1 MGTITPSTDRRA
13 GMNTLLAVLLTALL
27 VACGGILSRPRQG
40 WNPSLGPVVPH
51 DSFPTDCTLC
61 HTGKDWHTIKED
73 FKFDH
78 QKETGVALAGAH
90 AKAACLLCHNDR
102 GPAGQFAANGCAG
115 CHEDRHQ
122 GRLGRNCQD
131 CHAEQDW
138 IPRDMIARHNRT
150 RFPLVGNHAGAAC
163 WRCHPGAQAGN
174 FQAVDD
180 TCANCHQADLARATV
195 PDHAAQGWT
204 SDCQRCHTPAGAW
217 EQASFEHPGTFP
229 LTAGHAGVACTTCHS
244 TGTFRGTSTACAS
257 CHMPDYQRTTAPNHA
272 AAGFSTSCNQCHNT
286 AGWTGAN
293 FIHTSRFALTNA
305 HAGRSCTDCHT
316 GGVYSG
322 LSSDCVSCHRTDY
335 QGTTNPN
342 HVTSG
347 FQTNC
352 TQCHTTVAW
361 SPANFSHSA
370 RFPLTAGHSGLSCTQ
385 CHTGGTYTAVST
397 ACNTCHMPDYQGTT
411 NPNHA
416 AAGFSTNC
424 TQCHNTGGWTGVNF
438 VHTSSFPL
446 TNGHAGQQCTACHT
460 GSGTYSGLS
469 TACASCH
476 QDRFTA
482 STNPSHTQAG
492 FATTCNTCH
501 STVAWQPSTYG
512 HIARFPL
519 TGGHAGQTCNECHSG
534 GVYRGLPATC
544 ASCHQAQYN
553 ATANPNHQQLGY
565 STTCNQCHTTAT
577 WLNATVSHPATFPL
591 TSGHS
596 NVRCNTCHTSGV
608 YTGLSTTCSSCH
620 QNRFTA
626 STNPNHAQAGFNTT
640 CNTCHSTVAWQ
651 PSRNWTHVSRFPLS
665 GGHGGQTCNAC
676 HASGTYVGLNSA
688 CVSCHQSNYNATTNP
703 NHTTAGYSTN
713 CTQCHSTTTWQGA
726 SVTHPATFPLT
737 NGHGGVAC
745 NTCHTS
751 GVYTGLSTTCS
762 SCHTPEYQAST
773 NPRHAQ
779 AGFNTTCTTCHTT
792 VAWQPSRNWTHVSR
806 FPLSGGHGGQTCN
819 ACHASGTYVG
829 LNSACVSCHQSNYNA
844 TTNPNHTTAGYSTT
858 CNQCHT
864 TTTWLGASV
873 THPATFPLTNGHA
886 GQQCAA
892 CHTGGV
898 YTGLSTACSSC
909 HTTEYQATTNPRH
922 TQASFNTTCNTCHTT
937 VAWRPSVNWTHVSR
951 FPLTN
956 GHAGQTCNACHAS
969 GTYVGLNSACVSC
982 HQADYNATANPN
994 HTSAG
999 FGTGCVQCHNTTTW
1013 QGATFNHTPFVITSG
1028 AHRSPQIIA
1037 CTRCHT
1043 TGQYSQFSCTTNC
1056 HAQNA
1061 TNSNHREVNNYVYAS
1076 ANCYACHP
1084 QGRH

>member
-446 TNGHAGQQCTACHT
+446 TNGHAGQQC
-460 GSGTYSGLS
+460 
-469 TACASCH
+469 
-476 QDRFTA
+476 
-482 STNPSHTQAG
+482 
-492 FATTCNTCH
+492 
-501 STVAWQPSTYG
+501 
-512 HIARFPL
+512 
-519 TGGHAGQTCNECHSG
+519 
-534 GVYRGLPATC
+534 
-544 ASCHQAQYN
+544 
-553 ATANPNHQQLGY
+553 
-565 STTCNQCHTTAT
+565 
-577 WLNATVSHPATFPL
+577 
-591 TSGHS
+591 
-596 NVRCNTCHTSGV
+596 
-608 YTGLSTTCSSCH
+608 
-620 QNRFTA
+620 
-626 STNPNHAQAGFNTT
+626 
-640 CNTCHSTVAWQ
+640 
-651 PSRNWTHVSRFPLS
+651 
-665 GGHGGQTCNAC
+665 
-676 HASGTYVGLNSA
+676 
-688 CVSCHQSNYNATTNP
+688 
-703 NHTTAGYSTN
+703 
-713 CTQCHSTTTWQGA
+713 
-726 SVTHPATFPLT
+726 
-737 NGHGGVAC
+737 
-745 NTCHTS
+745 
-751 GVYTGLSTTCS
+751 
-762 SCHTPEYQAST
+762 
-773 NPRHAQ
+773 
-779 AGFNTTCTTCHTT
+779 
-792 VAWQPSRNWTHVSR
+792 
-806 FPLSGGHGGQTCN
+806 
-819 ACHASGTYVG
+819 
-829 LNSACVSCHQSNYNA
+829 
-844 TTNPNHTTAGYSTT
+844 
-858 CNQCHT
+858 
-864 TTTWLGASV
+864 
-873 THPATFPLTNGHA
+873 
-886 GQQCAA
+886 AA